1 MLLIYL
7 EILTVVF
14 DLVILIVVVLRLR
27 HVYLQVDHHDV
38 LNLDHHLF
46 KHNYQ

>member
-1 MLLIYL
+1 LIM
-7 EILTVVF
+7 
-14 DLVILIVVVLRLR
+14 IVVDHQLYR
-27 HVYLQVDHHDV
+27 HVYLRVDHHDV